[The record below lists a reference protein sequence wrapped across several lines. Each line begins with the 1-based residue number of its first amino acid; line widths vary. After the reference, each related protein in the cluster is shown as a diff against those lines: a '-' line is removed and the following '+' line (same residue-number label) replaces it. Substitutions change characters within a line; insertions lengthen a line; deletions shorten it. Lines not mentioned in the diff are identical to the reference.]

1 MPKTDKKRKKR
12 CEEIVEFLKVNP
24 LATDKTLSEK
34 FKVSINTIRLDRARL
49 GIKEFKERLK
59 AKAKSTTSDVTS
71 INSHEI
77 LGDVVEFVSGVRATS
92 VLKTKS
98 YMAFENSGV
107 VKGQYIYALAETL
120 AISLIPMKVAL
131 VGVAN
136 IKYFSKIM
144 EGDTVRAFAEV
155 KRKIDK
161 GYSVWVRILDEKEE
175 IKFKGKFLLKGII

>member
-1 MPKTDKKRKKR
+1 MPKTDEKRRKR
-12 CEEIVEFLKVNP
+12 SKEMIEYLKLNP

-34 FKVSINTIRLDRARL
+34 FNVSINTIRLDRSRL

-59 AKAKSTTSDVTS
+59 EKARKNVSLVTS
-71 INSHEI
+71 ITSDEI
-77 LGDVVEFVSGVRATS
+77 IGDIIQFESGKMAVSR
-92 VLKTKS
+92 LETKP

-144 EGDTVRAFAEV
+144 EGDIVEAFAEV
-155 KRKIDK
+155 KRKIDT
-161 GYSVWVRILDEKEE
+161 GYVVWVRILDEMQK
-175 IKFKGKFLLKGII
+175 IKFKGKFILKGIV

>member
-1 MPKTDKKRKKR
+1 MPKTDDKRKKR
-12 CEEIVEFLKVNP
+12 CAEIVDYLKTNP

-34 FKVSINTIRLDRARL
+34 FSVSINTIRLDRARL

-59 AKAKSTTSDVTS
+59 EKAKDSVSQVIS

-77 LGDVVEFVSGVRATS
+77 LGDVVLFESGVKAMS
-92 VLKTKS
+92 ILETKP

-144 EGDTVRAFAEV
+144 AGDVVHAFAEV

-161 GYSVWVRILDEKEE
+161 GFIVWVRILDEKET
-175 IKFKGKFLLKGII
+175 IKFKGKFILKGIV

>member
-1 MPKTDKKRKKR
+1 MPKTDEKRKKR
-12 CEEIVEFLKVNP
+12 CEEIIKFLEQNP
-24 LATDKTLSEK
+24 LATDKALSEK
-34 FKVSINTIRLDRARL
+34 FNVSINTIRLDRTRL

-59 AKAKSTTSDVTS
+59 VKAQDAVSQVTS
-71 INSHEI
+71 INSNEI
-77 LGDVVEFVSGVRATS
+77 VGDIIEFVSGDRAIS
-92 VLKTKS
+92 RLETKP

-136 IKYFSKIM
+136 IKYFSKIIQ
-144 EGDTVRAFAEV
+144 GDVIQAFAEV

-161 GYSVWVRILDEKEE
+161 GFVVWVRILDENEA
-175 IKFKGKFLLKGII
+175 IKFKGKFILKGIV

>member
-1 MPKTDKKRKKR
+1 MPKTDEKRKKR
-12 CEEIVEFLKVNP
+12 CLEMIEYLNSNP

-34 FKVSINTIRLDRARL
+34 FNVSINTIRLDRARL
-49 GIKEFKERLK
+49 GIREFKERLK
-59 AKAKSTTSDVTS
+59 EKVKDATSQVTS

-77 LGDVVEFVSGVRATS
+77 LGDVIEFVSGEKAISR
-92 VLKTKS
+92 LETKS

-107 VKGQYIYALAETL
+107 IKGQYIYALAETL

-144 EGDTVRAFAEV
+144 EGEIVHAFAEV
-155 KRKIDK
+155 KRKIDT
-161 GYSVWVRILDEKEE
+161 GYVVWVRILDDREK
-175 IKFKGKFLLKGII
+175 IKFKGKFILKGIE

>member
-1 MPKTDKKRKKR
+1 MPKTDEKRKKR
-12 CEEIVEFLKVNP
+12 CEEIIDYLEQNP

-34 FKVSINTIRLDRARL
+34 FNVSINTIRLDRARL

-59 AKAKSTTSDVTS
+59 EKAKDATSGVTS

-77 LGDVVEFVSGVRATS
+77 LGDVISFELGVKAIS
-92 VLKTKS
+92 ILETKS

-144 EGDTVRAFAEV
+144 EGDIVHAFAEV

-161 GYSVWVRILDEKEE
+161 GFVVWVRILDEKET
-175 IKFKGKFLLKGII
+175 IKFKGKFILKGIV